1 MAEKVKPAQLI
12 TTGDAEHNIVVWN
25 KAKRIADY
33 LSAGGESAAKGDVTR
48 LLEQIADLL
57 DDRDALA
64 AKINEVIDFGDS
76 LENFTTNNIAP
87 KDEYRITQGIVENGS
102 GSGATRVSSLKAF
115 KEGLD
120 TVLKRTSELYSL
132 QNAIDKVPVLARSST
147 NKVGDGNLPTLA
159 MKYLRVFGPT
169 NEADTWVGK
178 TASELASAGNHFN
191 QAALIRTPN
200 ASVIST
206 VISASDVTA
215 KLRDIYLSGTG
226 EWINF
231 TNAVKAI
238 INSSTSSVIR
248 LGVNSPSAINYT
260 ASGHSVS
267 IPAVDIKINGDP
279 FGDSVN
285 GLKDSYTGTYNV
297 CMGFGNETVAGV
309 PSDPVSGT
317 THAPELTFNF
327 NNSNGP
333 ATKSLVRIILV
344 RKSDGAVM
352 SEAIGNLK

>member
-25 KAKRIADY
+25 RAKRIADY

-87 KDEYRITQGIVENGS
+87 KDEYRITQGIVESGS
-102 GSGATRVSSLKAF
+102 GSGNTKVSSLKDF
-115 KEGLD
+115 KEDLD

-132 QNAIDKVPVLARSST
+132 QNALDKVPVLARSST
-147 NKVGDGNLPTLA
+147 NKIGNGNLPTLA
-159 MKYLRVFGPT
+159 MKYLRLFGPT
-169 NEADTWVGK
+169 NDTASWVGK
-178 TASELASAGNHFN
+178 TASELTSAGTHFN
-191 QAALIRTPN
+191 QAALIRTPT
-200 ASVIST
+200 ASVVGT
-206 VISASDVTA
+206 ATSATDVTA
-215 KLRDIYLSGTG
+215 KLRDIFLSGTG
-226 EWINF
+226 EWLNF
-231 TNAVKAI
+231 TNAVRAI
-238 INSSTSSVIR
+238 INSSTSSIIR

-267 IPAVDIKINGDP
+267 IPAADIKVNNDP

-285 GLKDSYTGTYNV
+285 GLKSSYTGTYNV
-297 CMGFGNETVAGV
+297 CMEFNNETVIGV
-309 PSDPVSGT
+309 LSDPVSGT
-317 THAPELTFNF
+317 THAPIITFNF

-333 ATKSLVRIILV
+333 TTKSMVRLILV

-352 SEAIGNLK
+352 SEAISNLK